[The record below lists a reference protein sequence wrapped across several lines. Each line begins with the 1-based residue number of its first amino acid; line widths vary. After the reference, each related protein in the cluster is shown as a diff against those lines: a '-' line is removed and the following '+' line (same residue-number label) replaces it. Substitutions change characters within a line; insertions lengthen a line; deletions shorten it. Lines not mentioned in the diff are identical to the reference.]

1 MNDGRKYKVR
11 KSLWLLNA
19 YYLCGMNYL
28 SAENIS
34 KSFGDKWLFKGI
46 TLGLSRGDKVALIG
60 ANGTGKTTLMTI
72 LAGLTPPDE
81 GVVSTRKEIRVGYL
95 DQAPDF
101 DHELPI
107 IEVLFAGKNPVA
119 AAVKEYERALL
130 SGDND
135 ALSNAIELVDSLE
148 AWDFEARV
156 KEILGKLGLH
166 DVDAKI
172 GTLSGGQRKRV
183 ALAKVLIES
192 PDLVI
197 LDEPTNHLDLSM
209 VEWLENYL
217 NTQNTTLLLVTHD
230 RYFLDTV
237 CNTIVELD
245 NGSLYTYKG
254 NYAYFLEKKAEREAN
269 EASEI
274 DKARNLYRK
283 ELDWIRRQ
291 PKARGT
297 KAKYRVD
304 AFEDTKEKAHQ
315 RKYDNQIE
323 LNIKTTRLGS
333 KIVELNSV
341 GKRFGDKTIIHN
353 FLYTFKKGDRI
364 GIVGKNGAGKSTLLN
379 MITGELRPDNGQV
392 VRGDTVQF
400 GYYQQSD
407 LEYRDGQRVVDWVKD
422 VAEVIRLGTGQ
433 TVTASQYLQAFLF
446 PPNKQG
452 TLIEKLSGGEKR
464 RLQLLRVMMQEP
476 NFLILDEPTND
487 LDITTL
493 NVLEEF
499 LMNFP
504 GCLLIV
510 SHDRYFLDRL
520 VDHLFVFEDNGHIRD
535 FPGNYTD
542 YRNFLA
548 ENKESNA
555 GNGKQSNNQSPLGRG
570 AEGGVGFVQTVVAT
584 SKRKLS
590 FKEQKELENL
600 EADMARLEVQKATV
614 IEKLNTGSQS
624 HEEITKWAKEIEQ
637 LNATLEEKEMR
648 WLELSE

>member
-1 MNDGRKYKVR
+1 
-11 KSLWLLNA
+11 
-19 YYLCGMNYL
+19 MNYL

-34 KSFGDKWLFKGI
+34 KSFGDKWLFKDLTI
-46 TLGLSRGDKVALIG
+46 GLNRGDKVALIG

-72 LAGLTPPDE
+72 LAGITPLDQ
-81 GVVSTRKEIRVGYL
+81 GVVSIRKDIRVGYL

-101 DHELPI
+101 DHQFPVM
-107 IEVLFAGKNPVA
+107 EVLFSGNNPVA
-119 AAVKEYERALL
+119 LAVKEYEQALL
-130 SGDND
+130 LDD
-135 ALSNAIELVDSLE
+135 ETRLTKAIERVDSLQG
-148 AWDFEARV
+148 WDFEARV
-156 KEILGKLGLH
+156 KEILGKLGVP
-166 DVDAKI
+166 DVEAKI

-192 PDLVI
+192 PDLLI

-245 NGSLYTYKG
+245 NGNLYTYRG
-254 NYAYFLEKKAEREAN
+254 NYAYFLEKKAEREAV
-269 EASEI
+269 EAAEI

-304 AFEDTKEKAHQ
+304 AFEDTKEKASQ
-315 RKYDNQIE
+315 RRYDNQME
-323 LNIKTTRLGS
+323 LNVKSTRLGS
-333 KIVELNSV
+333 KIVELQSI
-341 GKRFGDKTIIHN
+341 GKRFGDKTVVHN

-379 MITGELRPDNGQV
+379 MITGALRPDNGQV

-400 GYYQQSD
+400 GYYQQTD
-407 LEYRDGQRVVDWVKD
+407 LEYKDGQRVVDWVKE

-464 RLQLLRVMMQEP
+464 RLQLLRVLMAEP

-504 GCLLIV
+504 GCLIIV

-520 VDHLFVFEDNGHIRD
+520 VDHLFVFEEGGNIRD

-548 ENKESNA
+548 ENTISKVESKN
-555 GNGKQSNNQSPLGRG
+555 
-570 AEGGVGFVQTVVAT
+570 TVERPT
-584 SKRKLS
+584 PTPPTTTKRKAS
-590 FKEQKELENL
+590 YKEQKEFESLEIEMAKL
-600 EADMARLEVQKATV
+600 EQEKADYIQ
-614 IEKLNTGSQS
+614 KLNGGSNNHQD
-624 HEEITKWAKEIEQ
+624 ITQWAQQIERI
-637 LNATLEEKEMR
+637 NNSLEEKEMR
-648 WLELSE
+648 WLELSELM

>member
-1 MNDGRKYKVR
+1 
-11 KSLWLLNA
+11 
-19 YYLCGMNYL
+19 MNYL

-34 KSFGDKWLFKGI
+34 KSFGDKWLFKDLTI
-46 TLGLSRGDKVALIG
+46 GLNRGDKVALIG

-72 LAGLTPPDE
+72 LAGITPLDQ
-81 GVVSTRKEIRVGYL
+81 GVVSVRKDIRVGYL

-101 DHELPI
+101 DPQFPVM
-107 IEVLFAGKNPVA
+107 EVLFSGNNPVA
-119 AAVKEYERALL
+119 LAVKEYEQALL
-130 SGDND
+130 LDD
-135 ALSNAIELVDSLE
+135 EKRLTKAIERVDSLQG
-148 AWDFEARV
+148 WDFEARV
-156 KEILGKLGLH
+156 KEILGKLGVP
-166 DVDAKI
+166 DVEAKI

-192 PDLVI
+192 PDLLI

-245 NGSLYTYKG
+245 NGNLYTYRG
-254 NYAYFLEKKAEREAN
+254 NYAYFLEKKAEREAV
-269 EASEI
+269 EAAEI

-304 AFEDTKEKAHQ
+304 AFEDTKEKASQ
-315 RKYDNQIE
+315 RRYDNQME
-323 LNIKTTRLGS
+323 LNVKSTRLGS
-333 KIVELNSV
+333 KIVELQSI
-341 GKRFGDKTIIHN
+341 GKRFGDKTVVHN

-379 MITGELRPDNGQV
+379 MITGALRPDNGQV

-400 GYYQQSD
+400 GYYQQTD
-407 LEYRDGQRVVDWVKD
+407 LEYKDGQRVVDWVKE

-464 RLQLLRVMMQEP
+464 RLQLLRVLMAEP

-504 GCLLIV
+504 GCLIIV

-520 VDHLFVFEDNGHIRD
+520 VDHLFVFEERGNIRD

-548 ENKESNA
+548 ENTISKAESKNTA
-555 GNGKQSNNQSPLGRG
+555 ERPAPTASP
-570 AEGGVGFVQTVVAT
+570 APSTT
-584 SKRKLS
+584 KRKAS
-590 FKEQKELENL
+590 YKEQKEFESLEIEMAKL
-600 EADMARLEVQKATV
+600 EQEKADYIQ
-614 IEKLNTGSQS
+614 KLNGGSNNHQD
-624 HEEITKWAKEIEQ
+624 ITQWAQQIERI
-637 LNATLEEKEMR
+637 NTSLEEKEMR
-648 WLELSE
+648 WLELSELM

>member
-1 MNDGRKYKVR
+1 
-11 KSLWLLNA
+11 
-19 YYLCGMNYL
+19 MNYL

-34 KSFGDKWLFKGI
+34 KSFGDKWLFKDLTI
-46 TLGLSRGDKVALIG
+46 GLNRGDKVALIG

-72 LAGLTPPDE
+72 LAGITPLDQ
-81 GVVSTRKEIRVGYL
+81 GVVSIRKDIRVGYL

-101 DHELPI
+101 DPQFPVM
-107 IEVLFAGKNPVA
+107 EVLFSGNNPVA
-119 AAVKEYERALL
+119 LAVKEYEQALL
-130 SGDND
+130 LDD
-135 ALSNAIELVDSLE
+135 EKRLTKAIERVDSLQG
-148 AWDFEARV
+148 WDFEARV
-156 KEILGKLGLH
+156 KEILGKLGVP
-166 DVDAKI
+166 DVEAKI

-192 PDLVI
+192 PDLLI

-245 NGSLYTYKG
+245 NGNLYTYRG
-254 NYAYFLEKKAEREAN
+254 NYAYFLEKKAEREAV
-269 EASEI
+269 EAAEI

-304 AFEDTKEKAHQ
+304 AFEDTKEKASQ
-315 RKYDNQIE
+315 RRYDNQME
-323 LNIKTTRLGS
+323 LNVKSTRLGS
-333 KIVELNSV
+333 KIVELQSI
-341 GKRFGDKTIIHN
+341 GKRFGDKTVVHN

-379 MITGELRPDNGQV
+379 MITGALRPDNGQV

-400 GYYQQSD
+400 GYYQQTD
-407 LEYRDGQRVVDWVKD
+407 LEYKDGQRVVDWVKE

-464 RLQLLRVMMQEP
+464 RLQLLRVLMAEP

-504 GCLLIV
+504 GCLIIV

-520 VDHLFVFEDNGHIRD
+520 VDHLFVFEEGGNIRD

-548 ENKESNA
+548 ENNVSKAESKNTA
-555 GNGKQSNNQSPLGRG
+555 ARPAPTPAPS
-570 AEGGVGFVQTVVAT
+570 TT
-584 SKRKLS
+584 KRKAS
-590 FKEQKELENL
+590 YKEQKEFESLEIEMAKL
-600 EADMARLEVQKATV
+600 EQEKADY
-614 IEKLNTGSQS
+614 IEKLNGGSNNHQD
-624 HEEITKWAKEIEQ
+624 ITQWAQQIERI
-637 LNATLEEKEMR
+637 NNSLEEKEMR
-648 WLELSE
+648 WLELSELM

>member
-1 MNDGRKYKVR
+1 
-11 KSLWLLNA
+11 
-19 YYLCGMNYL
+19 MNYL

-34 KSFGDKWLFKGI
+34 KSFGDKWLFKDLTI
-46 TLGLSRGDKVALIG
+46 GLNRGDKVALIG

-72 LAGLTPPDE
+72 LAGITPLDQ
-81 GVVSTRKEIRVGYL
+81 GVVSVRKDIRVGYL

-101 DHELPI
+101 DPQFPVM
-107 IEVLFAGKNPVA
+107 EVLFSGNNPVA
-119 AAVKEYERALL
+119 LAVKEYEQALL
-130 SGDND
+130 LDD
-135 ALSNAIELVDSLE
+135 EKRLTKAIERVDSLQG
-148 AWDFEARV
+148 WDFEARV
-156 KEILGKLGLH
+156 KEILGKLGVP
-166 DVDAKI
+166 DVEAKI

-192 PDLVI
+192 PDLLI

-245 NGSLYTYKG
+245 NGNLYTYRG
-254 NYAYFLEKKAEREAN
+254 NYAYFLEKKAEREAV
-269 EASEI
+269 EAAEI

-304 AFEDTKEKAHQ
+304 AFEDTKEKASQ
-315 RKYDNQIE
+315 RRYDNQME
-323 LNIKTTRLGS
+323 LNVKSTRLGS
-333 KIVELNSV
+333 KIVELQSI
-341 GKRFGDKTIIHN
+341 GKRFGDKTVVHN

-379 MITGELRPDNGQV
+379 MITGALRPDNGQV

-400 GYYQQSD
+400 GYYQQTD
-407 LEYRDGQRVVDWVKD
+407 LEYKDGQRVVDWVKE

-464 RLQLLRVMMQEP
+464 RLQLLRVLMAEP

-504 GCLLIV
+504 GCLIIV

-520 VDHLFVFEDNGHIRD
+520 VDHLFVFEEGGNIRD

-548 ENKESNA
+548 ENTISKAESKNTA
-555 GNGKQSNNQSPLGRG
+555 ERPAPTASP
-570 AEGGVGFVQTVVAT
+570 APSTT
-584 SKRKLS
+584 KRKAS
-590 FKEQKELENL
+590 YKEQKDFESLEIEMAKL
-600 EADMARLEVQKATV
+600 EQEKADYIQ
-614 IEKLNTGSQS
+614 KLNGGSNNHQD
-624 HEEITKWAKEIEQ
+624 ITQWAQQIERI
-637 LNATLEEKEMR
+637 NTSLEEKEMR
-648 WLELSE
+648 WLELSELM

>member
-1 MNDGRKYKVR
+1 MPL
-11 KSLWLLNA
+11 KSA
-19 YYLCGMNYL
+19 KDRYLCGMNYL

-130 SGDND
+130 SGDDD

-156 KEILGKLGLH
+156 KEILGKLGLY

-245 NGSLYTYKG
+245 NGTLFTYKG
-254 NYAYFLEKKAEREAN
+254 NYAYFLEKKADREAN

-304 AFEDTKEKAHQ
+304 AFEDTKEKAQQ
-315 RKYDNQIE
+315 RKYDNQMA
-323 LNIKTTRLGS
+323 LNIKMTRLGS

-341 GKRFGDKTIIHN
+341 GKRFGDKNIIDN

-400 GYYQQSD
+400 GFYQQSD
-407 LEYRDGQRVVDWVKD
+407 LQYRDGQRVVDWVKD

-446 PPNKQG
+446 PPHKQG

-464 RLQLLRVMMQEP
+464 RLQLLRVMMEEP

-555 GNGKQSNNQSPLGRG
+555 GNGKQSIVQNSPLNTTV
-570 AEGGVGFVQTVVAT
+570 AIQTAVAT

-600 EADMARLEVQKATV
+600 EAEMAKLEVKKV
-614 IEKLNTGSQS
+614 DVVDKLNVGSES
-624 HEEITKWAKEIEQ
+624 HEELIRWAKELER
-637 LNATLEEKEMR
+637 LNAELEEKEMR

>member
-1 MNDGRKYKVR
+1 
-11 KSLWLLNA
+11 
-19 YYLCGMNYL
+19 MNYL

-130 SGDND
+130 LGDD
-135 ALSNAIELVDSLE
+135 AALSNAIELVDSLE

-245 NGSLYTYKG
+245 NGNLYTYKG
-254 NYAYFLEKKAEREAN
+254 NYAYFLEKKTDREAN
-269 EASEI
+269 EAAEI

-323 LNIKTTRLGS
+323 INIKTTRLGS

-379 MITGELRPDNGQV
+379 MITGQLRPDNGQV

-570 AEGGVGFVQTVVAT
+570 AEGGVGFAQTVVAA

-637 LNATLEEKEMR
+637 LNEALEEKEMR

>member
-1 MNDGRKYKVR
+1 
-11 KSLWLLNA
+11 
-19 YYLCGMNYL
+19 MNYL

-130 SGDND
+130 SGDDD

-156 KEILGKLGLH
+156 KEILGKLGLY

-245 NGSLYTYKG
+245 NGTLFTYKG
-254 NYAYFLEKKAEREAN
+254 NYAYFLEKKADREAN

-304 AFEDTKEKAHQ
+304 AFEDTKEKAQQ
-315 RKYDNQIE
+315 RKYDNQMA
-323 LNIKTTRLGS
+323 LNIKMTRLGS

-341 GKRFGDKTIIHN
+341 GKRFGDKNIINN

-407 LEYRDGQRVVDWVKD
+407 LQYRDGQRVVDWVKD

-446 PPNKQG
+446 PPHKQG

-464 RLQLLRVMMQEP
+464 RLQLLRVMMEEP

-555 GNGKQSNNQSPLGRG
+555 GNGKQSIVQNSPLN
-570 AEGGVGFVQTVVAT
+570 ATVAIQTAVAT

-600 EADMARLEVQKATV
+600 EAEMAKLEVKKV
-614 IEKLNTGSQS
+614 DVVDKLNVGSES
-624 HEEITKWAKEIEQ
+624 HEELIRWAKELER
-637 LNATLEEKEMR
+637 LNAELEEKEMR

>member
-1 MNDGRKYKVR
+1 
-11 KSLWLLNA
+11 
-19 YYLCGMNYL
+19 MNYL

-130 SGDND
+130 SGDDD

-156 KEILGKLGLH
+156 KEILGKLGLY

-245 NGSLYTYKG
+245 NGTLFTYKG
-254 NYAYFLEKKAEREAN
+254 NYAYFLEKKADREAN

-304 AFEDTKEKAHQ
+304 AFEDTKEKAQQ
-315 RKYDNQIE
+315 RKYDNQMA
-323 LNIKTTRLGS
+323 LNIKMTRLGS

-341 GKRFGDKTIIHN
+341 GKRFGDKTIVDN

-407 LEYRDGQRVVDWVKD
+407 LQYRDGQRVVDWVKD

-446 PPNKQG
+446 PPHKQG

-464 RLQLLRVMMQEP
+464 RLQLLRVMMEEP

-555 GNGKQSNNQSPLGRG
+555 GNGKQSIVQNSPLNTTV
-570 AEGGVGFVQTVVAT
+570 AIQTAVAT

-600 EADMARLEVQKATV
+600 EAEMAKLEVKKV
-614 IEKLNTGSQS
+614 DVVDKLNVGSES
-624 HEEITKWAKEIEQ
+624 HEELIRWAKELER
-637 LNATLEEKEMR
+637 LNAELEEKEMR

>member
-1 MNDGRKYKVR
+1 
-11 KSLWLLNA
+11 
-19 YYLCGMNYL
+19 MNYL

-34 KSFGDKWLFKGI
+34 KSFGDKWLFKDLTI
-46 TLGLSRGDKVALIG
+46 GLNRGDKVALIG

-72 LAGLTPPDE
+72 LAGITPLDQ
-81 GVVSTRKEIRVGYL
+81 GVVSIRKDIRVGYL

-101 DHELPI
+101 DPQLPVM
-107 IEVLFAGKNPVA
+107 EVLFSGNNPVA
-119 AAVKEYERALL
+119 LAVKEYEQALL
-130 SGDND
+130 LDD
-135 ALSNAIELVDSLE
+135 EKRLTKAIERVDSLQG
-148 AWDFEARV
+148 WDFEARV
-156 KEILGKLGLH
+156 KEILGKLGVP
-166 DVDAKI
+166 DVEAKV

-192 PDLVI
+192 PDLLI

-245 NGSLYTYKG
+245 NGNLYTYRG
-254 NYAYFLEKKAEREAN
+254 NYAYFLEKKAERESV
-269 EASEI
+269 EAAEI

-304 AFEDTKEKAHQ
+304 AFEDTKEKASQ
-315 RKYDNQIE
+315 RRYDNQIE
-323 LNIKTTRLGS
+323 LNVKSTRLGS
-333 KIVELNSV
+333 KIVELHSI
-341 GKRFGDKTIIHN
+341 GKRFGDKTVVHN

-379 MITGELRPDNGQV
+379 MITGALRPDNGQV
-392 VRGDTVQF
+392 VKGDTVQF
-400 GYYQQSD
+400 GYYQQTD
-407 LEYRDGQRVVDWVKD
+407 LEYKDGQRVVDWVKE

-464 RLQLLRVMMQEP
+464 RLQLLRVLMAEP

-499 LMNFP
+499 LVNFP
-504 GCLLIV
+504 GCLIIV

-520 VDHLFVFEDNGHIRD
+520 VDHLFVFEEGGNIRD

-548 ENKESNA
+548 ENTVSKIESKNTA
-555 GNGKQSNNQSPLGRG
+555 ARPAPTPPPAPS
-570 AEGGVGFVQTVVAT
+570 TT
-584 SKRKLS
+584 KRKAS
-590 FKEQKELENL
+590 YKEQKEFESLEIEMAKL
-600 EADMARLEVQKATV
+600 EQEKADY
-614 IEKLNTGSQS
+614 IEKLNSGSNNHQD
-624 HEEITKWAKEIEQ
+624 ITQWAQQIERINN
-637 LNATLEEKEMR
+637 LLEEKEMR
-648 WLELSE
+648 WLELSELI

>member
-1 MNDGRKYKVR
+1 
-11 KSLWLLNA
+11 
-19 YYLCGMNYL
+19 MNYL

-34 KSFGDKWLFKGI
+34 KSFGDKWLFKDLTI
-46 TLGLSRGDKVALIG
+46 GLNRGDKVALIG

-72 LAGLTPPDE
+72 LAGITPLDQ
-81 GVVSTRKEIRVGYL
+81 GVVSVRKDIRVGYL

-101 DHELPI
+101 DPQFPVM
-107 IEVLFAGKNPVA
+107 EVLFSGNNPVA
-119 AAVKEYERALL
+119 LAVKEYEQALL
-130 SGDND
+130 LDD
-135 ALSNAIELVDSLE
+135 EKRLTKAIERVDSLQG
-148 AWDFEARV
+148 WDFEARV
-156 KEILGKLGLH
+156 KEILGKLGVP
-166 DVDAKI
+166 DVEAKI

-192 PDLVI
+192 PDLLI

-245 NGSLYTYKG
+245 NGNLYTYRG
-254 NYAYFLEKKAEREAN
+254 NYAYFLEKKAEREAV
-269 EASEI
+269 EAAEI

-304 AFEDTKEKAHQ
+304 AFEDTKEKASQ
-315 RKYDNQIE
+315 RRYDNQME
-323 LNIKTTRLGS
+323 LNVKSTRLGS
-333 KIVELNSV
+333 KIVELQSI
-341 GKRFGDKTIIHN
+341 GKRFGDKTVVHN

-379 MITGELRPDNGQV
+379 MITGALRPDNGQV

-400 GYYQQSD
+400 GYYQQTD
-407 LEYRDGQRVVDWVKD
+407 LEYKDGQRVVDWVKE

-464 RLQLLRVMMQEP
+464 RLQLLRVLMAEP

-504 GCLLIV
+504 GCLIIV

-520 VDHLFVFEDNGHIRD
+520 VDHLFVFEEGGNIRD

-548 ENKESNA
+548 ENTISKAESKNTA
-555 GNGKQSNNQSPLGRG
+555 ERPAPTASP
-570 AEGGVGFVQTVVAT
+570 APSTT
-584 SKRKLS
+584 KRKAS
-590 FKEQKELENL
+590 YKEQKEFESLEIEMAKL
-600 EADMARLEVQKATV
+600 EQEKADYIQ
-614 IEKLNTGSQS
+614 KLNGGSNNHQD
-624 HEEITKWAKEIEQ
+624 ITQWAQQIERI
-637 LNATLEEKEMR
+637 NTSLEEKEMR
-648 WLELSE
+648 WLELSELM

>member
-1 MNDGRKYKVR
+1 
-11 KSLWLLNA
+11 
-19 YYLCGMNYL
+19 MNYL

-72 LAGLTPPDE
+72 LAGITPADE
-81 GVVSTRKEIRVGYL
+81 GVVSVRKDIRVGYL
-95 DQAPDF
+95 DQSPDF

-107 IEVLFAGKNPVA
+107 IEVLFSGKNPVA
-119 AAVKEYERALL
+119 LAIKEYERALL
-130 SGDND
+130 SGDDD
-135 ALSNAIELVDSLE
+135 ALGRAIEQVDALQ

-237 CNTIVELD
+237 CNVIVELD
-245 NGSLYTYKG
+245 NGNLYTYKG
-254 NYAYFLEKKAEREAN
+254 NYAYFLEKKAEREAV
-269 EASEI
+269 EAAEI

-323 LNIKTTRLGS
+323 LNIKSTRLGS

-341 GKRFGDKTIIHN
+341 GKRFGDKTIINN

-379 MITGELRPDNGQV
+379 MITGQLRPDNGQV

-400 GYYQQSD
+400 GYYTQSD
-407 LEYRDGQRVVDWVKD
+407 LEYKDGQRVVDWVKE

-493 NVLEEF
+493 NILEEF

-504 GCLLIV
+504 GCLVIV

-520 VDHLFVFEDNGHIRD
+520 VDHLFVFENEGNIRD

-548 ENKESNA
+548 ENKSEIKESI
-555 GNGKQSNNQSPLGRG
+555 PLQLLPPPQ
-570 AEGGVGFVQTVVAT
+570 V
-584 SKRKLS
+584 L
-590 FKEQKELENL
+590 NL
-600 EADMARLEVQKATV
+600 RLQVLYQPNV
-614 IEKLNTGSQS
+614 N
-624 HEEITKWAKEIEQ
+624 
-637 LNATLEEKEMR
+637 
-648 WLELSE
+648 

>member
-1 MNDGRKYKVR
+1 
-11 KSLWLLNA
+11 
-19 YYLCGMNYL
+19 MNYL

-34 KSFGDKWLFKGI
+34 KSFGDKWLFKDLTI
-46 TLGLSRGDKVALIG
+46 GLNRGDKVALIG

-72 LAGLTPPDE
+72 LAGITPLDQ
-81 GVVSTRKEIRVGYL
+81 GVVSIRKDIRVGYL

-101 DHELPI
+101 DPQLPVM
-107 IEVLFAGKNPVA
+107 EVLFSGNNPVA
-119 AAVKEYERALL
+119 LAVKEYEQALL
-130 SGDND
+130 LDD
-135 ALSNAIELVDSLE
+135 EKRLTKAIERVDSLQG
-148 AWDFEARV
+148 WDFEARV
-156 KEILGKLGLH
+156 KEILGKLGVP
-166 DVDAKI
+166 DVEAKI

-192 PDLVI
+192 PDLLI

-245 NGSLYTYKG
+245 NGNLYTYRG
-254 NYAYFLEKKAEREAN
+254 NYTYFLEKKAEREAV
-269 EASEI
+269 EAAEI

-304 AFEDTKEKAHQ
+304 AFEDTKEKASQ
-315 RKYDNQIE
+315 RRYDNQME
-323 LNIKTTRLGS
+323 LNVKSTRLGS
-333 KIVELNSV
+333 KIIELQSI
-341 GKRFGDKTIIHN
+341 GKRFGDKTVVHN

-379 MITGELRPDNGQV
+379 MITGALRPDNGQV
-392 VRGDTVQF
+392 VKGDTVQF
-400 GYYQQSD
+400 GYYQQTD
-407 LEYRDGQRVVDWVKD
+407 LEYKDGQRVVDWVKE

-464 RLQLLRVMMQEP
+464 RLQLLRVLMAEP

-504 GCLLIV
+504 GCLIIV

-520 VDHLFVFEDNGHIRD
+520 VDHLFVFEEGGNIRD

-548 ENKESNA
+548 ENNVSKAENKNTA
-555 GNGKQSNNQSPLGRG
+555 ERPAPTASP
-570 AEGGVGFVQTVVAT
+570 APSTT
-584 SKRKLS
+584 KRKAS
-590 FKEQKELENL
+590 YKEQKEFESLEIEMAKL
-600 EADMARLEVQKATV
+600 EQEKADYIQ
-614 IEKLNTGSQS
+614 KLNGGSHNHQ
-624 HEEITKWAKEIEQ
+624 EITQWAQQIERI
-637 LNATLEEKEMR
+637 NNSLEEKEMR
-648 WLELSE
+648 WLELSELM

>member
-1 MNDGRKYKVR
+1 
-11 KSLWLLNA
+11 
-19 YYLCGMNYL
+19 MNYL

-107 IEVLFAGKNPVA
+107 IEVLFGGKNPVA

-130 SGDND
+130 SGDD
-135 ALSNAIELVDSLE
+135 AALSNAIELVDSLE

-156 KEILGKLGLH
+156 KEILGKLGLY

-245 NGSLYTYKG
+245 NGSLFTYKG
-254 NYAYFLEKKAEREAN
+254 NYAYFLEKKADREAN

-304 AFEDTKEKAHQ
+304 AFEDTKEKAQQ
-315 RKYDNQIE
+315 RKYDNQMA
-323 LNIKTTRLGS
+323 LNIKMTRLGS

-341 GKRFGDKTIIHN
+341 GKRFGDKNIIDN

-379 MITGELRPDNGQV
+379 MITGALRPDNGQV

-407 LEYRDGQRVVDWVKD
+407 LQYRDGQRVVDWVKD

-464 RLQLLRVMMQEP
+464 RLQLLRVMMEEP

-555 GNGKQSNNQSPLGRG
+555 GNGKQSTVQSLP
-570 AEGGVGFVQTVVAT
+570 ASTTVPTPVAT

-600 EADMARLEVQKATV
+600 EADMAKMEVKKAAL
-614 IEKLNTGSQS
+614 IEKLNVGSES
-624 HEEITKWAKEIEQ
+624 HEEITKWAKEIER
-637 LNATLEEKEMR
+637 LNAELEEKEMR

>member
-1 MNDGRKYKVR
+1 
-11 KSLWLLNA
+11 
-19 YYLCGMNYL
+19 MNYL

-34 KSFGDKWLFKGI
+34 KSFGDKWLFKDLTI
-46 TLGLSRGDKVALIG
+46 GLNRGDKVALIG

-72 LAGLTPPDE
+72 LAGITPLDQ
-81 GVVSTRKEIRVGYL
+81 GVVSIRKDIRVGYL

-101 DHELPI
+101 DPQLPVM
-107 IEVLFAGKNPVA
+107 EVLFSGNNPVA
-119 AAVKEYERALL
+119 LAVKEYEQALL
-130 SGDND
+130 LDD
-135 ALSNAIELVDSLE
+135 EKRLTKAIERVDSLQG
-148 AWDFEARV
+148 WDFEARV
-156 KEILGKLGLH
+156 KEILGKLGVP
-166 DVDAKI
+166 DVKAKI

-192 PDLVI
+192 PDLLI

-245 NGSLYTYKG
+245 NGNLYTYRG
-254 NYAYFLEKKAEREAN
+254 NYAYFLEKKAERESV
-269 EASEI
+269 EAAEI

-304 AFEDTKEKAHQ
+304 AFEDTKEKASQ
-315 RKYDNQIE
+315 RRYDNQIE
-323 LNIKTTRLGS
+323 LNVKSTRLGS
-333 KIVELNSV
+333 KIVELHSI
-341 GKRFGDKTIIHN
+341 GKRFGDKTVVHN

-379 MITGELRPDNGQV
+379 MITGALRPDNGQV
-392 VRGDTVQF
+392 VKGDTVQF
-400 GYYQQSD
+400 GYYQQTD
-407 LEYRDGQRVVDWVKD
+407 LEYKDGQRVVDWVKE

-464 RLQLLRVMMQEP
+464 RLQLLRVLMAEP

-504 GCLLIV
+504 GCLIIV

-520 VDHLFVFEDNGHIRD
+520 VDHLFVFEEGGNIRD

-548 ENKESNA
+548 ENTVSKVESKN
-555 GNGKQSNNQSPLGRG
+555 
-570 AEGGVGFVQTVVAT
+570 TVERSTTTPSTAAST
-584 SKRKLS
+584 TKRKAS
-590 FKEQKELENL
+590 YKEQKEFESLEIEMAKL
-600 EADMARLEVQKATV
+600 EQEKADYIQ
-614 IEKLNTGSQS
+614 KLNGGSHNHQ
-624 HEEITKWAKEIEQ
+624 EITQWAQQIERINN
-637 LNATLEEKEMR
+637 LLEEKEMR
-648 WLELSE
+648 WLELSELM

>member
-1 MNDGRKYKVR
+1 
-11 KSLWLLNA
+11 
-19 YYLCGMNYL
+19 MNYL

-130 SGDND
+130 SGDDD

-156 KEILGKLGLH
+156 KEILGKLGLY

-217 NTQNTTLLLVTHD
+217 NTQNTTLLLVTPD

-245 NGSLYTYKG
+245 NGTLFTYKG
-254 NYAYFLEKKAEREAN
+254 NYAYFLEKKADREAN

-304 AFEDTKEKAHQ
+304 AFEDTKEKAQQ
-315 RKYDNQIE
+315 RKYDNQMA
-323 LNIKTTRLGS
+323 LNIKMTRLGS

-341 GKRFGDKTIIHN
+341 GKRFGDKTIVDN

-407 LEYRDGQRVVDWVKD
+407 LQYRDGQRVVDWVKD

-446 PPNKQG
+446 PPHKQG

-464 RLQLLRVMMQEP
+464 RLQLLRVMMEEP

-555 GNGKQSNNQSPLGRG
+555 GNGKQSIVQNSPLNTTV
-570 AEGGVGFVQTVVAT
+570 AIQTAVAT

-600 EADMARLEVQKATV
+600 EAEMAKLEVKKV
-614 IEKLNTGSQS
+614 DVVDKLNVGSES
-624 HEEITKWAKEIEQ
+624 HEELIRWAKELER
-637 LNATLEEKEMR
+637 LNAELEEKEMR

>member
-1 MNDGRKYKVR
+1 
-11 KSLWLLNA
+11 
-19 YYLCGMNYL
+19 MNYL

-34 KSFGDKWLFKGI
+34 KSFGDKWLFKDL
-46 TLGLSRGDKVALIG
+46 TLGLSRGDKMALIG

-72 LAGLTPPDE
+72 LAGVTPLDK
-81 GVVSTRKEIRVGYL
+81 GSVSVRKDIRVGYL
-95 DQAPDF
+95 EQAPDF
-101 DHELPI
+101 DGQLPVL
-107 IEVLFAGKNPVA
+107 EVLFSGNNPVA
-119 AAVKEYERALL
+119 KAVKEYEEALL
-130 SGDND
+130 SGDD
-135 ALSNAIELVDSLE
+135 KRFAAAIEKVDSLQ

-156 KEILGKLGLH
+156 KEILGKLGIP
-166 DVDAKI
+166 DVTVKI
-172 GTLSGGQRKRV
+172 GTMSGGQRKRV

-192 PDLVI
+192 PDLLI

-237 CNTIVELD
+237 CNVIVELD

-254 NYAYFLEKKAEREAN
+254 NYAYFLEKKAEREAI
-269 EASEI
+269 EASEV

-304 AFEDTKEKAHQ
+304 AFEDTKEKASQ
-315 RKYDNQIE
+315 RKFDNQIE
-323 LNIKTTRLGS
+323 LNVKSARLGS
-333 KIVELNSV
+333 KIVELHSV
-341 GKRFGDKTIIHN
+341 GKRFGNRTVVNN

-400 GYYQQSD
+400 GYYKQTD
-407 LEYRDGQRVVDWVKD
+407 LEYKDGQRVVDWVKD

-433 TVTASQYLQAFLF
+433 TVTASQYLNAFLF
-446 PPNKQG
+446 PPHKQG

-464 RLQLLRVMMQEP
+464 RLQLLRILMAEP

-493 NVLEEF
+493 NILEEF

-504 GCLLIV
+504 GCLIIV

-520 VDHLFVFEDNGHIRD
+520 VDHLFVFEDSGNIRD

-548 ENKESNA
+548 ENNDPKNDA
-555 GNGKQSNNQSPLGRG
+555 KTQ
-570 AEGGVGFVQTVVAT
+570 AT
-584 SKRKLS
+584 TASAKSETPAAPTKRKLS
-590 FKEQKELENL
+590 YKEQKELESL
-600 EADMARLEVQKATV
+600 EHEMAALEKQKAIF
-614 IEKLNTGSQS
+614 IEKLNGGSGS
-624 HEEITKWAKEIEQ
+624 HEELTQWAKEIEQ
-637 LNATLEEKEMR
+637 LNAKMEEKEMR
-648 WLELSE
+648 WLELSEMG

>member
-1 MNDGRKYKVR
+1 
-11 KSLWLLNA
+11 
-19 YYLCGMNYL
+19 MNYL
-28 SAENIS
+28 SAENIA

-46 TLGLSRGDKVALIG
+46 TFGLSRGDKVALIG

-72 LAGLTPPDE
+72 LAGITPPDE
-81 GVVSTRKEIRVGYL
+81 GVVSVRKDIRVGYL

-107 IEVLFAGKNPVA
+107 IEVLFSGKNPVA

-130 SGDND
+130 SGDNN
-135 ALSNAIELVDSLE
+135 ALAKAIEVVDSLE

-166 DVDAKI
+166 EVNAKV
-172 GTLSGGQRKRV
+172 GALSGGQRKRV

-192 PDLVI
+192 PDLII

-245 NGSLYTYKG
+245 NGNLYTYKG
-254 NYAYFLEKKAEREAN
+254 NYAYFLEKKADREAN
-269 EASEI
+269 EAAEI

-323 LNIKTTRLGS
+323 LNIKSTRLGS

-400 GYYQQSD
+400 GYYTQSD
-407 LEYRDGQRVVDWVKD
+407 LVYRDGQRVVDWVKD

-548 ENKESNA
+548 ENKES
-555 GNGKQSNNQSPLGRG
+555 
-570 AEGGVGFVQTVVAT
+570 VADNEKKSTPVPITAST
-584 SKRKLS
+584 STASAKRKLTY
-590 FKEQKELENL
+590 KEQKELESL
-600 EADMARLEVQKATV
+600 EKQMPDLETQKAEF
-614 IEKLNTGSQS
+614 IEKLNSGTGS
-624 HEEITKWAKEIEQ
+624 HEDLTRWAKEIERI
-637 LNATLEEKEMR
+637 NAELEEKEMR
-648 WLELSE
+648 WLELSELV

>member
-1 MNDGRKYKVR
+1 M
-11 KSLWLLNA
+11 A
-19 YYLCGMNYL
+19 
-28 SAENIS
+28 
-34 KSFGDKWLFKGI
+34 
-46 TLGLSRGDKVALIG
+46 
-60 ANGTGKTTLMTI
+60 
-72 LAGLTPPDE
+72 
-81 GVVSTRKEIRVGYL
+81 
-95 DQAPDF
+95 
-101 DHELPI
+101 
-107 IEVLFAGKNPVA
+107 
-119 AAVKEYERALL
+119 
-130 SGDND
+130 
-135 ALSNAIELVDSLE
+135 
-148 AWDFEARV
+148 
-156 KEILGKLGLH
+156 
-166 DVDAKI
+166 
-172 GTLSGGQRKRV
+172 
-183 ALAKVLIES
+183 
-192 PDLVI
+192 
-197 LDEPTNHLDLSM
+197 
-209 VEWLENYL
+209 
-217 NTQNTTLLLVTHD
+217 
-230 RYFLDTV
+230 
-237 CNTIVELD
+237 
-245 NGSLYTYKG
+245 
-254 NYAYFLEKKAEREAN
+254 
-269 EASEI
+269 
-274 DKARNLYRK
+274 
-283 ELDWIRRQ
+283 
-291 PKARGT
+291 
-297 KAKYRVD
+297 
-304 AFEDTKEKAHQ
+304 
-315 RKYDNQIE
+315 
-323 LNIKTTRLGS
+323 LNIKMTRLGS

-341 GKRFGDKTIIHN
+341 GKRFGDKTIIDN

-407 LEYRDGQRVVDWVKD
+407 LQYRDGQRVVDWVKD

-446 PPNKQG
+446 PPHKQG

-464 RLQLLRVMMQEP
+464 RLQLLRVMMEEP

-555 GNGKQSNNQSPLGRG
+555 GNGKQSTAQNIPAST
-570 AEGGVGFVQTVVAT
+570 TVPTPVAT

-600 EADMARLEVQKATV
+600 EADMAKLEVKKAGF
-614 IEKLNTGSQS
+614 IQKLNVGSES
-624 HEEITKWAKEIEQ
+624 HEEITKWAKEIER
-637 LNATLEEKEMR
+637 LNAELEEKEMR

>member
-1 MNDGRKYKVR
+1 
-11 KSLWLLNA
+11 
-19 YYLCGMNYL
+19 MNYL

-34 KSFGDKWLFKGI
+34 KSFGDKWLFKGM

-81 GVVSTRKEIRVGYL
+81 GVVSVRKDIRVGYL

-101 DHELPI
+101 DAQLPVM
-107 IEVLFAGKNPVA
+107 EVLFSGKNPVA
-119 AAVKEYERALL
+119 TAVKEYERALML
-130 SGDND
+130 GDD
-135 ALSNAIELVDSLE
+135 AVLARAIEQVDSLQG
-148 AWDFEARV
+148 WDFEARV
-156 KEILGKLGLH
+156 KEILGKLGIY
-166 DVDAKI
+166 DVEAKI

-237 CNTIVELD
+237 CNVIVELD

-254 NYAYFLEKKAEREAN
+254 NYAYFLEKKAEREAV
-269 EASEI
+269 EAAEI

-323 LNIKTTRLGS
+323 LNIKSTRLGS

-341 GKRFGDKTIIHN
+341 GKKYGDKTIIHN

-407 LEYRDGQRVVDWVKD
+407 LQYRDGQRVVDWVKD

-452 TLIEKLSGGEKR
+452 TMIEKLSGGEKR
-464 RLQLLRVMMQEP
+464 RLQLLRVMMHEP

-504 GCLLIV
+504 GCLVIV

-555 GNGKQSNNQSPLGRG
+555 GTGKQSNNQSSSKKGT
-570 AEGGVGFVQTVVAT
+570 EGGVSFVQTTVAT

-600 EADMARLEVQKATV
+600 ESDMARLEVAKAVV
-614 IEKLNTGSQS
+614 IEKLNAGSQS

-637 LNATLEEKEMR
+637 LNAELEEKEMR

>member
-1 MNDGRKYKVR
+1 MPL
-11 KSLWLLNA
+11 KSA
-19 YYLCGMNYL
+19 KDRYLCGMNYL

-130 SGDND
+130 SGDDD

-156 KEILGKLGLH
+156 KEILGKLGLY

-245 NGSLYTYKG
+245 NGTLFTYKG
-254 NYAYFLEKKAEREAN
+254 NYAYFLEKKADREAN

-304 AFEDTKEKAHQ
+304 AFEDTKEKAQQ
-315 RKYDNQIE
+315 RKYDNQMA
-323 LNIKTTRLGS
+323 LNIKMTRLGS

-341 GKRFGDKTIIHN
+341 GKRFGDKTIVDN

-407 LEYRDGQRVVDWVKD
+407 LQYRDGQRVVDWVKD

-446 PPNKQG
+446 PPHKQG

-464 RLQLLRVMMQEP
+464 RLQLLRVMMEEP

-555 GNGKQSNNQSPLGRG
+555 GNGKQSIVQNSPLN
-570 AEGGVGFVQTVVAT
+570 ATVAIQTAVAT

-600 EADMARLEVQKATV
+600 EAEMAKLEVKKV
-614 IEKLNTGSQS
+614 DVVDKLNVGSES
-624 HEEITKWAKEIEQ
+624 HEELIRWAKELER
-637 LNATLEEKEMR
+637 LNAELEEKEMR

>member
-1 MNDGRKYKVR
+1 
-11 KSLWLLNA
+11 
-19 YYLCGMNYL
+19 MNYL

-34 KSFGDKWLFKGI
+34 KSFGDKWLFKDLTI
-46 TLGLSRGDKVALIG
+46 GLNRGDKVALIG

-72 LAGLTPPDE
+72 LAGITPLDQ
-81 GVVSTRKEIRVGYL
+81 GVVSVRKDIRVGYL

-101 DHELPI
+101 DPQFPVM
-107 IEVLFAGKNPVA
+107 EVLFSGNNPVA
-119 AAVKEYERALL
+119 LAVKEYEQALL
-130 SGDND
+130 LHDEKR
-135 ALSNAIELVDSLE
+135 LTKAIERVDSLQG
-148 AWDFEARV
+148 WDFEARV
-156 KEILGKLGLH
+156 KEILGKLGVP
-166 DVDAKI
+166 DVEAKI

-192 PDLVI
+192 PDLLI

-245 NGSLYTYKG
+245 NGNLYTYRG
-254 NYAYFLEKKAEREAN
+254 NYAYFLEKKAEREAV
-269 EASEI
+269 EAAEI

-304 AFEDTKEKAHQ
+304 AFEDTKEKASQ
-315 RKYDNQIE
+315 RRYDNQME
-323 LNIKTTRLGS
+323 LNVKSTRLGS
-333 KIVELNSV
+333 KIVELQSI
-341 GKRFGDKTIIHN
+341 GKRFGDKTVVHN

-379 MITGELRPDNGQV
+379 MITGALRPDNGQV

-400 GYYQQSD
+400 GYYQQTD
-407 LEYRDGQRVVDWVKD
+407 LEYKDGQRVVDWVKE

-464 RLQLLRVMMQEP
+464 RLQLLRVLMAEP

-504 GCLLIV
+504 GCLIIV

-520 VDHLFVFEDNGHIRD
+520 VDHLFVFEEGGNIRD

-548 ENKESNA
+548 ENTISKAESKNTA
-555 GNGKQSNNQSPLGRG
+555 ERPAPTASP
-570 AEGGVGFVQTVVAT
+570 APSTT
-584 SKRKLS
+584 KRKAS
-590 FKEQKELENL
+590 YKEQKEFESLEIEMAKL
-600 EADMARLEVQKATV
+600 EQEKADYIQ
-614 IEKLNTGSQS
+614 KLNGGSNNHQD
-624 HEEITKWAKEIEQ
+624 ITQWAQQIERI
-637 LNATLEEKEMR
+637 NTSLEEKEMR
-648 WLELSE
+648 WLELSELM

>member
-1 MNDGRKYKVR
+1 
-11 KSLWLLNA
+11 
-19 YYLCGMNYL
+19 MNYL

-34 KSFGDKWLFKGI
+34 KSFGDKWLFKDLTI
-46 TLGLSRGDKVALIG
+46 GLNRGDKVALIG

-72 LAGLTPPDE
+72 LAGITPLDQ
-81 GVVSTRKEIRVGYL
+81 GVVSVRKDIRVGYL

-101 DHELPI
+101 DPQFPVM
-107 IEVLFAGKNPVA
+107 EVLFSGNNPVA
-119 AAVKEYERALL
+119 LAVKEYEQALL
-130 SGDND
+130 LDD
-135 ALSNAIELVDSLE
+135 EKRLTKAIERVDSLQG
-148 AWDFEARV
+148 WDFEARV
-156 KEILGKLGLH
+156 KEILGKLGVP
-166 DVDAKI
+166 DVEAKI

-192 PDLVI
+192 PDLLI

-245 NGSLYTYKG
+245 NGNLYTYRG
-254 NYAYFLEKKAEREAN
+254 NYTYFLEKKAEREAV
-269 EASEI
+269 EAAEI

-304 AFEDTKEKAHQ
+304 AFEDTKEKASQ
-315 RKYDNQIE
+315 RRYDNQME
-323 LNIKTTRLGS
+323 LNVKSTRLGS
-333 KIVELNSV
+333 KIIELQSI
-341 GKRFGDKTIIHN
+341 GKRFGNKTVVHN

-379 MITGELRPDNGQV
+379 MITGALRPDNGQV
-392 VRGDTVQF
+392 VKGDTVQF
-400 GYYQQSD
+400 GYYQQTD
-407 LEYRDGQRVVDWVKD
+407 LEYKDGQRVVDWVKE

-464 RLQLLRVMMQEP
+464 RLQLLRVLMAEP

-504 GCLLIV
+504 GCLIIV

-520 VDHLFVFEDNGHIRD
+520 VDHLFVFEEGGNIRD

-548 ENKESNA
+548 ENNVSKAENKNTA
-555 GNGKQSNNQSPLGRG
+555 ERPAPTASP
-570 AEGGVGFVQTVVAT
+570 APSTT
-584 SKRKLS
+584 KRKAS
-590 FKEQKELENL
+590 YKEQKEFESLEIEMAKL
-600 EADMARLEVQKATV
+600 EQEKADYIQ
-614 IEKLNTGSQS
+614 KLNGGSHNHQ
-624 HEEITKWAKEIEQ
+624 EITQWAQQIERI
-637 LNATLEEKEMR
+637 NNSLEEKEMR
-648 WLELSE
+648 WLELSELM

>member
-1 MNDGRKYKVR
+1 
-11 KSLWLLNA
+11 
-19 YYLCGMNYL
+19 MNYL
-28 SAENIS
+28 SAENIA
-34 KSFGDKWLFKGI
+34 KSFGDKWLFKGL
-46 TLGLSRGDKVALIG
+46 TFGLSRGDKVALIG

-81 GVVSTRKEIRVGYL
+81 GVVSIRKDIRAGYL

-107 IEVLFAGKNPVA
+107 IEVLFSGKNPVA

-135 ALSNAIELVDSLE
+135 ALAKAIELVDSLE

-166 DVDAKI
+166 DVNAKV

-192 PDLVI
+192 PDLII

-245 NGSLYTYKG
+245 NGNLYTYKG
-254 NYAYFLEKKAEREAN
+254 NYAYFLEKKADREAN
-269 EASEI
+269 EAAEI

-323 LNIKTTRLGS
+323 LNIKSTRLGS

-341 GKRFGDKTIIHN
+341 GKRFGEKTIIHN

-400 GYYQQSD
+400 GYYTQSD
-407 LEYRDGQRVVDWVKD
+407 LVYRDGQRVVDWVKD

-499 LMNFP
+499 LANFP

-548 ENKESNA
+548 ENKESNSENEKKSA
-555 GNGKQSNNQSPLGRG
+555 SAPINGG
-570 AEGGVGFVQTVVAT
+570 QTAPSAPVST
-584 SKRKLS
+584 KRKLS
-590 FKEQKELENL
+590 YKEQKELEALETEMPKL
-600 EADMARLEVQKATV
+600 EAKKAEW
-614 IEKLNTGSQS
+614 IEQLNSGTGS
-624 HEEITKWAKEIEQ
+624 HEDLTKWAKEIERI
-637 LNATLEEKEMR
+637 NAELEEKEMR
-648 WLELSE
+648 WLELSEMA

>member
-1 MNDGRKYKVR
+1 
-11 KSLWLLNA
+11 
-19 YYLCGMNYL
+19 MNYL

-156 KEILGKLGLH
+156 KEILGKLGLY

-245 NGSLYTYKG
+245 NGALFTYKG
-254 NYAYFLEKKAEREAN
+254 NYAYFLEKKADREAN

-304 AFEDTKEKAHQ
+304 AFEDTKEKAQQ
-315 RKYDNQIE
+315 RKYDNQMA
-323 LNIKTTRLGS
+323 LNIKMTRMGS

-341 GKRFGDKTIIHN
+341 GKRFGDKTIIDN

-379 MITGELRPDNGQV
+379 MITGTLRPDNGQV

-407 LEYRDGQRVVDWVKD
+407 LQYREGQRVVDWVKD

-464 RLQLLRVMMQEP
+464 RLQLLRVMMEEP

-555 GNGKQSNNQSPLGRG
+555 GNGKQSTAQNLPVS
-570 AEGGVGFVQTVVAT
+570 ATVQTPVAT

-600 EADMARLEVQKATV
+600 ETEMAKLEVQKAVV
-614 IEKLNTGSQS
+614 IEKLNIGSES
-624 HEEITKWAKEIEQ
+624 HEELTKWAKEIER
-637 LNATLEEKEMR
+637 LNEQLEEKEMR
-648 WLELSE
+648 WLDLSE

>member
-1 MNDGRKYKVR
+1 MNVGRKYKVG
-11 KSLWLLNA
+11 KSVWLLNA

-34 KSFGDKWLFKGI
+34 KSFGDKWLFKGM

-60 ANGTGKTTLMTI
+60 ANGTGKTTLMSI

-81 GVVSTRKEIRVGYL
+81 GVVSVRKDIRVGYL

-101 DHELPI
+101 DGQLPI
-107 IEVLFAGKNPVA
+107 MEVLFSGKNPVA
-119 AAVKEYERALL
+119 TAVKEYERALIL
-130 SGDND
+130 GDD
-135 ALSNAIELVDSLE
+135 AVLARAIEQVDSLQG
-148 AWDFEARV
+148 WDFEAKV
-156 KEILGKLGLH
+156 KEILGKLGIY
-166 DVDAKI
+166 DVEAKI

-237 CNTIVELD
+237 CNVIVELD

-254 NYAYFLEKKAEREAN
+254 NYAYFLEKKAEREAV
-269 EASEI
+269 EAAEI

-323 LNIKTTRLGS
+323 LNIKSTRLGS
-333 KIVELNSV
+333 KIVELHSV
-341 GKRFGDKTIIHN
+341 GKKYGDKTIIHN

-400 GYYQQSD
+400 GYYTQSD
-407 LEYRDGQRVVDWVKD
+407 LEYKDGQRVVDWVKD

-452 TLIEKLSGGEKR
+452 TMIEKLSGGEKR
-464 RLQLLRVMMQEP
+464 RLQLLRVMMHEP

-504 GCLLIV
+504 GCLVIV

-548 ENKESNA
+548 ENKEQAATAKPSSVPRLQA
-555 GNGKQSNNQSPLGRG
+555 
-570 AEGGVGFVQTVVAT
+570 AETTPAPT
-584 SKRKLS
+584 TAKRKLS
-590 FKEQKELENL
+590 FKEQREFETLESDMVKL
-600 EADMARLEVQKATV
+600 ESQKADFV
-614 IEKLNTGSQS
+614 EKMNGGVGS
-624 HEEITKWAKEIEQ
+624 HEDFAVWAKAVERITEE
-637 LNATLEEKEMR
+637 LEEKEMR
-648 WLELSE
+648 WLELSEFM

>member
-1 MNDGRKYKVR
+1 
-11 KSLWLLNA
+11 
-19 YYLCGMNYL
+19 MNYL

-130 SGDND
+130 SGDDD

-156 KEILGKLGLH
+156 KEILGKLGLY

-245 NGSLYTYKG
+245 NGTLFTYKG
-254 NYAYFLEKKAEREAN
+254 NYAYFLEKKADREAN

-304 AFEDTKEKAHQ
+304 AFEDTKEKAQQ
-315 RKYDNQIE
+315 RKYDNQMA
-323 LNIKTTRLGS
+323 LNIKMTRLGS

-341 GKRFGDKTIIHN
+341 GKRFGDKTIVDN

-407 LEYRDGQRVVDWVKD
+407 LQYRDGQRVVDWVKD

-446 PPNKQG
+446 PPHKQG

-464 RLQLLRVMMQEP
+464 RLQLLRVMMEEP

-555 GNGKQSNNQSPLGRG
+555 GNGKQSIVQNSPLN
-570 AEGGVGFVQTVVAT
+570 ATVAIQTAVAT

-600 EADMARLEVQKATV
+600 EAEMAKLEVKKV
-614 IEKLNTGSQS
+614 DVVDKLNVGSES
-624 HEEITKWAKEIEQ
+624 HEELIRWAKELER
-637 LNATLEEKEMR
+637 LNAELEEKEMR

>member
-1 MNDGRKYKVR
+1 
-11 KSLWLLNA
+11 
-19 YYLCGMNYL
+19 MNYL

-34 KSFGDKWLFKGI
+34 KSFGDNWLFKNV

-72 LAGLTPPDE
+72 LAGITPSDE
-81 GVVSTRKEIRVGYL
+81 GSVSVRKDIRVGYL

-101 DHELPI
+101 PDEFPVM
-107 IEVLFAGKNPVA
+107 EVLFSGNNPTA
-119 AAVKEYERALL
+119 QIVKEYEHALHI
-130 SGDND
+130 GDNQKLMDTLEQMD
-135 ALSNAIELVDSLE
+135 ALQ
-148 AWDFEARV
+148 AWDFEAKV
-156 KEILGKLGLH
+156 KEILGKLGIQ
-166 DVDAKI
+166 DVDKTM
-172 GTLSGGQRKRV
+172 GTLSGGQKKRV
-183 ALAKVLIES
+183 ALAKILIET
-192 PDLVI
+192 PDLLI
-197 LDEPTNHLDLSM
+197 LDEPTNHLDLGM

-237 CNTIVELD
+237 CNVIVELD
-245 NGSLYTYKG
+245 NSTLYTYKG
-254 NYAYFLEKKAEREAN
+254 NYAYFLEKKAEREAV
-269 EASEI
+269 EASEV

-304 AFEDTKEKAHQ
+304 AFEDTKEKANQ
-315 RKYDNQIE
+315 RKFDNQIE
-323 LNIKTTRLGS
+323 LNIKSTRLGS
-333 KIVELNSV
+333 KIIELQSI
-341 GKRFGDKTIIHN
+341 GKRYGDRQIVNN

-364 GIVGKNGAGKSTLLN
+364 GIVGQNGAGKSTLLN
-379 MITGELRPDNGQV
+379 MITGQLRPDNGQV

-400 GYYQQSD
+400 GYYTQSD
-407 LEYRDGQRVVDWVKD
+407 LDYKDGQRVVDWVKD

-433 TVTASQYLQAFLF
+433 TVTASQYLNAFLF
-446 PPNKQG
+446 PPHKQG
-452 TLIEKLSGGEKR
+452 TFIEKLSGGEKR

-504 GCLLIV
+504 GCLVIV

-520 VDHLFVFEDNGHIRD
+520 VDHLFVFEENGHISD

-542 YRNFLA
+542 YRQRTV
-548 ENKESNA
+548 EQMESTE
-555 GNGKQSNNQSPLGRG
+555 KRVVSPEPSII
-570 AEGGVGFVQTVVAT
+570 APITNPST

-590 FKEQKELENL
+590 FKEQKEMETLEKEIAQA
-600 EADMARLEVQKATV
+600 EAQKADF
-614 IEKLNTGSQS
+614 EAKLNTGSSS
-624 HEEITKWAKEIEQ
+624 HEELTNWAREIERI
-637 LNATLEEKEMR
+637 ASILEEKEMR

>member
-1 MNDGRKYKVR
+1 
-11 KSLWLLNA
+11 
-19 YYLCGMNYL
+19 MNYL

-95 DQAPDF
+95 EQAPDF

-130 SGDND
+130 SGDDD

-156 KEILGKLGLH
+156 KEILGKLGLY

-245 NGSLYTYKG
+245 NGTLFTYKG
-254 NYAYFLEKKAEREAN
+254 NYAYFLEKKADREAN

-304 AFEDTKEKAHQ
+304 AFEDTKEKAQQ
-315 RKYDNQIE
+315 RKYDNQMA
-323 LNIKTTRLGS
+323 LNIKMTRLGS

-341 GKRFGDKTIIHN
+341 GKRFGDKNIIDN

-379 MITGELRPDNGQV
+379 MITGALRPDNGQV

-407 LEYRDGQRVVDWVKD
+407 LQYRDGQRVVDWVKD

-446 PPNKQG
+446 PPHKQG

-464 RLQLLRVMMQEP
+464 RLQLLRVMMEEP

-555 GNGKQSNNQSPLGRG
+555 GNGKQSIVQNSPLN
-570 AEGGVGFVQTVVAT
+570 ATVAIQTAVAT

-600 EADMARLEVQKATV
+600 EAEMAKLEVKKV
-614 IEKLNTGSQS
+614 DVVDKLNVGSES
-624 HEEITKWAKEIEQ
+624 HEELIRWAKELER
-637 LNATLEEKEMR
+637 LNAELEEKEMR